1 MRQGRISYQK
11 AAEAM
16 LPHEETALPH
26 AEAMLLGPKRIT
38 IKRQKHNFSKLK
50 A

>member
-1 MRQGRISYQK
+1 MRQGRIFCQK

-16 LPHEETALPH
+16 LPHEEAALPH
-26 AEAMLLGPKRIT
+26 VKAMLLGPKRIT